1 MPQWFVRHQGKVFG
15 PFDEDRLRSLID
27 AGQVDP
33 AAEFGES
40 WQGPWSPLGA
50 FQRGRPVMVPPLPRP
65 PDQAVSPATDG
76 HSEVDLPRIDRR
88 AAGRSTRAYGRGAAT
103 PSRLPIVG
111 LMVVVAAVAAS
122 VTFLVTDFPAIR
134 KALTGRPGPAKT
146 AKKRSATS
154 PQRADAKPGKGVGS
168 DVGPEATGT
177 ASRTSRGAASNEQPV
192 DRSGKAAKRLPSSTD
207 SAGFPRGWSEPNASR
222 PTDLSRLTDET
233 GLGPDKAEADA
244 RRRLE
249 LFNVPA
255 LDPDRIDV
263 GELRRMAEELGKR
276 ELAKADM
283 EVVEDIVTL
292 TKEREWRSKNPRIKE
307 RGEVTLIL
315 PDKVRFR
322 NDKGEGPWDR
332 DDLSASSRKVI
343 DEIAKRAVDL
353 YELNTRVLK
362 ETKDAA
368 GE

>member
-15 PFDEDRLRSLID
+15 PFDDDRLRSLID

-50 FQRGRPVMVPPLPRP
+50 FQRVRPAMVPPLPRP
-65 PDQAVSPATDG
+65 PDQAATPATDG
-76 HSEVDLPRIDRR
+76 HGEVDLPRIDRR
-88 AAGRSTRAYGRGAAT
+88 AAGRSSGAYGRGAAT

-111 LMVVVAAVAAS
+111 LMVVVAAAAAS
-122 VTFLVTDFPAIR
+122 VALLVADVPAIR
-134 KALTGRPGPAKT
+134 RALTGRPGPANT

-154 PQRADAKPGKGVGS
+154 PQRADAKPGRGVGS
-168 DVGPEATGT
+168 DGGPDATGT
-177 ASRTSRGAASNEQPV
+177 ASRTSRGANADGQRV
-192 DRSGKAAKRLPSSTD
+192 DRSGTAVERVPSSTG

-233 GLGPDKAEADA
+233 GLGPDKAEEDA
-244 RRRLE
+244 RRQLA

-263 GELRRMAEELGKR
+263 DELRLLSEELGKR
-276 ELAKADM
+276 DLAEADM
-283 EVVEDIVTL
+283 KVVEDIVTL
-292 TKEREWRSKNPRIKE
+292 TKEREWRSKDPRIKE

-315 PDKVRFR
+315 PHEVRFR
-322 NDKGEGPWDR
+322 NDKGQGPWAR

-362 ETKDAA
+362 ENKDAA